1 MVISARSLSLMV
13 LLALFSLVSCSSR
26 EKDLK
31 NRKANI
37 HFGAGTQSLMA
48 GNYTEALT
56 NLKKADE
63 LDPQNPDIMV
73 NLGMAYYFK
82 DERDIAV
89 KYLQKSLEI
98 KPKENSDARI
108 NLASIYYR
116 EGNYT
121 EAEKLYKQV
130 LKDLTYD
137 KQARTYYNLGMLEFE
152 QKKNTVAAESYFK
165 KSIKEDDN
173 YCPSYFQLG
182 ILNYKR
188 RQFKTSLKNF
198 KEASMG
204 MCNESPAA
212 HFYQGLVL
220 IELRRFT
227 DARMKF
233 DEVET
238 RFKKSIY
245 SAKARTKITEINALE
260 MKTSEDTQV
269 SKRLIDV
276 SEF

>member
-1 MVISARSLSLMV
+1 MVNSHRSISLLV
-13 LLALFSLVSCSSR
+13 LLALLSLVSCSSK
-26 EKDLK
+26 EKDLRNK
-31 NRKANI
+31 KANI
-37 HFGAGTQSLMA
+37 HFGAGTQSLIA
-48 GNYTEALT
+48 ANYTEALT
-56 NLKKADE
+56 HLKKADE

-82 DERDIAV
+82 DEKDLAIN
-89 KYLQKSLEI
+89 YLKRSLEI
-98 KPKENSDARI
+98 KPEENSDARI
-108 NLASIYYR
+108 NLASIYFR
-116 EGNYT
+116 DGNYA

-137 KQARTYYNLGMLEFE
+137 KQARTFYNLGMLEFE
-152 QKKNTVAAESYFK
+152 VKKNTVTAESYFK

-173 YCPSYFQLG
+173 YCPAYFQLG
-182 ILNYKR
+182 ILNYNR
-188 RQFKTSLKNF
+188 RQFKTALRNF

-204 MCNESPAA
+204 MCNESAAA
-212 HFYQGLVL
+212 HYYQGLTL

-227 DARMKF
+227 DARLKF
-233 DEVET
+233 DEVDG

-245 SAKARTKITEINALE
+245 SSKARTKLVEMNSLE
-260 MKTSEDTQV
+260 LKTSEDTQV